1 MVRKDISYDAEAGY
15 KSAMTFARMRDAL
28 NRASALDTLVYSPGR
43 VGKKPFS
50 VMYSSS
56 ASTGYSQ

>member
-1 MVRKDISYDAEAGY
+1 MVRKDTSYEAEAGY
-15 KSAMTFARMRDAL
+15 RSVMTFARMRAAL
-28 NRASALDTLVYSPGR
+28 NRARALETFVYSPGS
-43 VGKKPFS
+43 VGRKPFS